1 MVELTLFQNIINGS
15 IPCHKVAEGTHWFAF
30 LDIAPRRAGHTLV
43 VPKKGVQRLSDL
55 DETEAAALI
64 QGVQDVQRRLSHQ
77 FNTTDFT
84 VCLHDGPRAG
94 QEVPHVHFHVLPRTE
109 GDGGG
114 TLHSMWKGHTKDV
127 DQETLQKL
135 SLALRGENHE

>member
-64 QGVQDVQRRLSHQ
+64 IPPPSFGS
-77 FNTTDFT
+77 
-84 VCLHDGPRAG
+84 
-94 QEVPHVHFHVLPRTE
+94 LPTMYNLRSP
-109 GDGGG
+109 G
-114 TLHSMWKGHTKDV
+114 T
-127 DQETLQKL
+127 
-135 SLALRGENHE
+135 